1 MQIGVPKE
9 VKDHEDRV
17 GLVPSSVAELVHHG
31 HQVILEKGA
40 GIGSGL
46 LDAEYA
52 AAGATFHDG
61 PEAIFSRADMI
72 VKVKEPLPSERKLL
86 RSGQVLFT
94 YLHLAADL
102 DLTRDLLT
110 SGATCIAYET
120 VTSPTGTL
128 PLLTPMSEVA
138 GRLAPQVGAHHL
150 ERAQGGRGVLLG
162 GVPGVPAAEVVILGG
177 GVSGTHAAAIAL
189 GMGANVTVVDRSA
202 EALRRIATQFGSQV
216 RTIFSTR
223 DAVRQIVKRADLL
236 IGAVLVP
243 GAAAPKLV
251 TRDMLQTMKSGAVLV
266 DIAIDQG
273 GCFETSHPTS
283 HSAPTYVVDGVV
295 HYCVANMPA
304 AVARTST
311 FALNNVTLPFTI
323 ALADKGWRKA
333 LSEQR
338 AQYPQRPRH
347 LPTRRRGARAVLRCP
362 GKRPR
367 VATESE
373 SASCAVASQRT
384 EGKLRGFPQAFFETV
399 LCTWALHAGLPC
411 KAQNHFDESTAG
423 RLI

>member
-1 MQIGVPKE
+1 MRIGVPKE

-31 HQVILEKGA
+31 HEVIVEAGA
-40 GIGSGL
+40 GVGSGL
-46 LDAEYA
+46 TDAEYA
-52 AAGATFHDG
+52 AAGATLHDSL
-61 PEAIFSRADMI
+61 ESIFALADMI
-72 VKVKEPLPSERKLL
+72 VKVKEPLPAERKRL
-86 RSGQVLFT
+86 RPGQILFT

-102 DLTRDLLT
+102 ELTRELLS

-138 GRLAPQVGAHHL
+138 GRLAPQAGAHHL

-177 GVSGTHAAAIAL
+177 GVSGTHAATIAL

-202 EALRRIATQFGSQV
+202 EALRRIAAQFGSQV

-223 DAVRQIVKRADLL
+223 DAIRQIVKRADLL

-251 TRDMLQTMKSGAVLV
+251 TGDMVQTMKPGAVVV

-283 HSAPTYVVDGVV
+283 HSSPTYVVDGVV

-323 ALADKGWRKA
+323 ALANKGWRKA
-333 LSEQR
+333 LLEDS
-338 AQYPQRPRH
+338 H
-347 LPTRRRGARAVLRCP
+347 LRDGLNVHD
-362 GKRPR
+362 GR
-367 VATESE
+367 VT
-373 SASCAVASQRT
+373 CQPVA
-384 EGKLRGFPQAFFETV
+384 EA
-399 LCTWALHAGLPC
+399 HGLPY
-411 KAQNHFDESTAG
+411 APPESVLT
-423 RLI
+423 